1 MPVTQGEGPAFVL
14 DEDKLAELFAE
25 KAEEY
30 GEPVSLAQF
39 SGESVSAELA
49 SLVYDAEATG
59 AIVRPVAG
67 GAEIEIAVYP
77 EDDEYGLGLFLSV
90 RPRGDVPWWEIGM
103 QLATT
108 YEDLDDYLGRDGDGM
123 FDLGE
128 QAMRAA
134 LGYLL
139 IRANHL
145 LGFLAALAEARA
157 TPAA

>member
-1 MPVTQGEGPAFVL
+1 MPGTQGEGPAFVL

-30 GEPVSLAQF
+30 EAPVSLEQF
-39 SGESVSAELA
+39 SGESASAQLA
-49 SLVYDAEATG
+49 ALVYDAEATG
-59 AIVRPVAG
+59 AIVRPVVG

-77 EDDEYGLGLFLSV
+77 EDDEYGLGLFLGV

-103 QLATT
+103 QLATI

-145 LGFLAALAEARA
+145 LGFLALFAEARA